1 MSHYIISHYYVVEI
15 ILRQTVLFLIFISTT
30 LIASDGADLY
40 KQCVAC
46 HGINGEKKALNKSE
60 VIAGWDIARTEAAL
74 QEYKAGTRNIN
85 GMGTLMKGK
94 IAAYSDE
101 EIYAVAEYISTLK

>member
-1 MSHYIISHYYVVEI
+1 M
-15 ILRQTVLFLIFISTT
+15 
-30 LIASDGADLY
+30 ASEGADLY

-60 VIAGWDIARTEAAL
+60 VIAGWNTSRIEAAL
-74 QEYKAGTRNIN
+74 QAYRAGTRNIN

-94 IAAYSDE
+94 VAAYSDE
-101 EIYAVAEYISTLK
+101 EIHAVAEYISALK